1 MKEMGDLTKD
11 FNRSEFA
18 CRGTNCCG
26 GSAPVHPV
34 LVWGLQELRDKAGV
48 PLTLSSGFR
57 CVRHNERV
65 GGERQS
71 QHTLGLAADVLVPEG
86 WSAERLAELA
96 ESVPVF
102 HEGGI
107 GIYPTWVHVDAR
119 TTGKARWR
127 Q

>member
-1 MKEMGDLTKD
+1 MGDLTKD

>member
-1 MKEMGDLTKD
+1 MKKMGDLTKD
-11 FNRSEFA
+11 FSRNEFA
-18 CRGTNCCG
+18 CKGTNCCG
-26 GSAPVHPV
+26 GSAPVHPA

-96 ESVPVF
+96 ESVQVF